1 MNNEDILTIT
11 IMGREFSISCP
22 ESEREE
28 IILAAELL
36 ENKIQE
42 IRKEGKMIDSDRIV
56 IAAALG
62 IAHELLVLRQSG
74 GFDIED
80 IKRRIV
86 SIRKKIN
93 DVLIKK

>member
-1 MNNEDILTIT
+1 MNNEDILIIT

-74 GFDIED
+74 SFDIED

-86 SIRKKIN
+86 SIGKKIN
-93 DVLIKK
+93 DVLVRK

>member
-1 MNNEDILTIT
+1 MNNEDILKIT
-11 IMGREFSISCP
+11 ILGREFSISCP
-22 ESEREE
+22 EPERKE
-28 IILAAELL
+28 ILLAAELL

-42 IRKEGKMIDSDRIV
+42 IRKEGKIIDSDRIV

-74 GFDIED
+74 SFDIED
-80 IKRRIV
+80 IKRRIL

-93 DVLIKK
+93 EVLTRK

>member
-1 MNNEDILTIT
+1 MKNEEILKIT
-11 IMGREFSISCP
+11 ISGREFSISCP
-22 ESEREE
+22 EPEREE

-42 IRKEGKMIDSDRIV
+42 IRKEGKIIDSERIV

-62 IAHELLVLRQSG
+62 IAHELLVLRQSRS
-74 GFDIED
+74 FDIED
-80 IKRRIV
+80 IKRRIA

-93 DVLIKK
+93 DVLVRK

>member
-11 IMGREFSISCP
+11 IMGREFCISCP
-22 ESEREE
+22 EPEREE

-62 IAHELLVLRQSG
+62 IAHELLVVRQSG

-80 IKRRIV
+80 FKRRIA